1 MNFAPYTFT
10 YDDFQSEDYG
20 IRFAYFDTSEHTVLG
35 GGYTYTNFYSK
46 TGHRNIPISAL
57 QTEENI
63 VSFEIE
69 MMAENGL
76 SEEDESVVYDKLFN
90 NLSFKKLI
98 VDNQQIVETQDSE
111 TQPIY
116 YMNCL
121 FADPERINAIMDG
134 KVTTVG
140 YRCNLILDSAW
151 MWSDKTVE
159 IQDIVDPGSYTIEVE
174 TQIKDYTYPTI
185 TIAVGSTGGTVSIV
199 NNSDDDYTTSFESL
213 SPATEI
219 VMTPDYCKIDY
230 TGTGSIWAKFYDK
243 HFFRLIPGDNSVT
256 ISGDVES
263 LKIEYKEAHI
273 L

>member
-10 YDDFQSEDYG
+10 YDDFQSKDYG

-57 QTEENI
+57 QTEDNI

-76 SEEDESVVYDKLFN
+76 SDEDEAIVYDKLFN
-90 NLSFKKLI
+90 NLSFKTLI
-98 VDNQQIVETQDSE
+98 VDNQLSETEDNQQSE
-111 TQPIY
+111 TQPVY

-121 FADPERINAIMDG
+121 FTDPERINAIMDG
-134 KVTTVG
+134 SVVTVG
-140 YRCNLILDSAW
+140 YKCNLILDSAW
-151 MWSDKTVE
+151 MWTDKTVE
-159 IQDIVDPGSYTIEVE
+159 IQDSESYTIKVE
-174 TQIKDYTYPTI
+174 TQIKDYTYPILTI
-185 TIAVGSTGGTVSIV
+185 SVGSTGGTVSIV
-199 NNSDDDYTTSFESL
+199 NNSDNDYTTSFESL

-243 HFFRLIPGDNSVT
+243 HFLRLIPGDNNIT

-263 LKIEYKEAHI
+263 LKVEYKEAHI